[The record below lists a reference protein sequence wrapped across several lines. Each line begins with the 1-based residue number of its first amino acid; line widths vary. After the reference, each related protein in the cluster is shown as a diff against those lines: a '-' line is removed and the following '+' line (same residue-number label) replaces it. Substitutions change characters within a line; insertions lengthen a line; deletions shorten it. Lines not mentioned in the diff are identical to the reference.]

1 MICII
6 GSIAVLS
13 LLLSTYLS
21 TINILTA
28 FSQNKLCR
36 LRLLRGP
43 VKHRATLQELS
54 SRISKHRGVSDADDF
69 GHILVQDAGP
79 GRRVGSGCESA
90 DFPSLQYQ
98 SPYLRGPQFTRSTR
112 HSNAKVSF
120 WIKLI
125 TFQRKNDPQGMKNTK
140 DFGGRW
146 RSIFRGFLSH
156 GRSQSRHRLVQC

>member
-13 LLLSTYLS
+13 LLLS

-69 GHILVQDAGP
+69 GHILVQDAVGH
-79 GRRVGSGCESA
+79 GRVGLWICWLPIPPISKPLFEGTPIHEI
-90 DFPSLQYQ
+90 Y
-98 SPYLRGPQFTRSTR
+98 STF
-112 HSNAKVSF
+112 HQEASF
-120 WIKLI
+120 WIKFI
-125 TFQRKNDPQGMKNTK
+125 TFQRKKRPPRPKAKIPKILGVDEGPYLGV
-140 DFGGRW
+140 
-146 RSIFRGFLSH
+146 S
-156 GRSQSRHRLVQC
+156 